1 MMGTKGTC
9 FDVRAVAG
17 TSHFSPA
24 ARSSRSMTRLSPS
37 RARPINSGRRSVAR
51 APASRFTEGLFS
63 QRARPADCLTPLTA
77 PSSIGLSLYQ
87 SWLPLTKVNNRRTQ
101 MSFNKIT
108 LVGNLGRD
116 PELRY
121 TPQGTPVCSF
131 SLATNERRKD
141 RNTGENND
149 ITTWFRVT
157 LWGRQ
162 AETASQYLTRGRP
175 VYIEGRLRVEEWTD
189 RDGKPRHTLEVHAT
203 DMQFIGGGRSDEG
216 TAPASRAAAA
226 APEPAVNAPDMNDDD
241 VPF

>member
-1 MMGTKGTC
+1 
-9 FDVRAVAG
+9 
-17 TSHFSPA
+17 
-24 ARSSRSMTRLSPS
+24 
-37 RARPINSGRRSVAR
+37 
-51 APASRFTEGLFS
+51 
-63 QRARPADCLTPLTA
+63 
-77 PSSIGLSLYQ
+77 
-87 SWLPLTKVNNRRTQ
+87 
-101 MSFNKIT
+101 MSFNKII

-203 DMQFIGGGRSDEG
+203 DMQFIGGGRAEEG
-216 TAPASRAAAA
+216 GAPAARAAAA
-226 APEPAVNAPDMNDDD
+226 APGDSAPEPTELSDDD
-241 VPF
+241 IPF

>member
-1 MMGTKGTC
+1 
-9 FDVRAVAG
+9 
-17 TSHFSPA
+17 
-24 ARSSRSMTRLSPS
+24 
-37 RARPINSGRRSVAR
+37 
-51 APASRFTEGLFS
+51 
-63 QRARPADCLTPLTA
+63 
-77 PSSIGLSLYQ
+77 
-87 SWLPLTKVNNRRTQ
+87 
-101 MSFNKIT
+101 MSFNKII

-141 RNTGENND
+141 RTTGENQD
-149 ITTWFRVT
+149 LTTWFRVT

-203 DMQFIGGGRSDEG
+203 DMQFIGGGRGEDAGG
-216 TAPASRAAAA
+216 TGGGGGAPARAAAA
-226 APEPAVNAPDMNDDD
+226 PAESAPEPADLSDDD
-241 VPF
+241 IPF